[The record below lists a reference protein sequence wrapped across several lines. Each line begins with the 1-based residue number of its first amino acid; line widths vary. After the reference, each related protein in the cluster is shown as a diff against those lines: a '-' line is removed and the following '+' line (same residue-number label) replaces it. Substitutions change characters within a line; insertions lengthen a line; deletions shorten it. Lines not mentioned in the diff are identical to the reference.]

1 MGMEHTP
8 HIDVIIALDVKDNV
22 GIAPQDAAAQPRKA
36 KLVGIP
42 RRSGGRMVTN
52 KAVRCL
58 QRVDETGGNI
68 GPGFTSV
75 IVSCRFD
82 VSSCRL
88 AWPDGI
94 LAHLRLAWRTRFLRP
109 LK

>member
-1 MGMEHTP
+1 MRMEYTP
-8 HIDVIIALDVKDNV
+8 DIDMIIALNVEDDV
-22 GIAPQDAAAQPRKA
+22 GMAPQDAAAEPGKA

-42 RRSGGRMVTN
+42 RRSGGRMVPYE
-52 KAVRCL
+52 AVRRL
-58 QRVDETGGNI
+58 QCIDETGGNV

-75 IVSCRFD
+75 IVNRRLD

-88 AWPDGI
+88 AWPDGL

>member
-8 HIDVIIALDVKDNV
+8 DIDVIIALNVKDDV
-22 GIAPQDAAAQPRKA
+22 GIAPQDVAPQPWKA
-36 KLVGIP
+36 KLVGVP

-52 KAVRCL
+52 KAVRRL
-58 QRVDETGGNI
+58 QSVDEAGGNV

-75 IVSCRFD
+75 IVNCRFD

-88 AWPDGI
+88 AWPDGL